1 LKRNR
6 ESYESDGLDDS
17 NVFFQGNSIFFL
29 FCYTL
34 KLFPLA
40 LNQSV
45 KKFLQGPTPS
55 VGAKSDSF
63 RDFQRSRPVYNGRY
77 HPDSSTQTI
86 GPPIEIFHPVFSHFL
101 DDLSN
106 LNLEVPQDIL
116 NATRDLMKKST
127 AIYPS
132 ERSRQVA
139 LDKAFS
145 NAISFGCSQIVNLD
159 LTSPDAVALLNIGP
173 PVNESVPLLVKEDK
187 KMMGEG
193 GCDPTLQVTMSVGR
207 LWSQP
212 NVCTC

>member
-6 ESYESDGLDDS
+6 ESYESDNS
-17 NVFFQGNSIFFL
+17 NVLIQGTSTFFYFFI
-29 FCYTL
+29 YTL

-55 VGAKSDSF
+55 VGAKSDSY
-63 RDFQRSRPVYNGRY
+63 RDFQRNRPVYNGHY
-77 HPDSSTQTI
+77 NPDSSTETI
-86 GPPIEIFHPVFSHFL
+86 GPPIEIFHPVFGHFL
-101 DDLSN
+101 DDVSN
-106 LNLEVPQDIL
+106 LDLDVPQVIL
-116 NATRDLMKKST
+116 DATRELMKKST
-127 AIYPS
+127 GLYSS
-132 ERSRQVA
+132 ERSRQCG
-139 LDKAFS
+139 LDQAFS

-159 LTSPDAVALLNIGP
+159 LTSPDAVALLNIGS

-193 GCDPTLQVTMSVGR
+193 GCDPTLQVTLSAGR

-212 NVCTC
+212 NVRTC